1 MVSRTLMVAALA
13 GLLLTSAARSAAAQG
28 VDWSA
33 ADRAMGRAGR
43 DAGGGVHKYSMPRTD
58 LAVTV
63 RAVRVRPALALGSWL
78 AMKPRPDG
86 GVVAMGDLVL
96 TQDEVGP
103 VMSKLQEGGIT
114 QTALHNHLLFETPRV
129 MFMHVH
135 GEGSPEAI
143 ARAVRAALAL
153 TGTPGFGAGKAAG
166 VPAEDSAGG
175 AGDEDGAAA
184 LDTAGIAGA
193 LGRAG
198 TWSGGVYKVSVPRDG
213 PIHSSGIEVPPSM
226 GTGISLGFQ
235 PVGKGRAA
243 TTGDF
248 VLTASEVNPVLRV
261 LRGHG
266 IVVTA
271 LHNHMLSDDP
281 HLFFVHFW
289 GVGDAVELA
298 RGLRVALEHVDVAA
312 PAGGGGPGGRIRP

>member
-1 MVSRTLMVAALA
+1 MNARTPVLVAIAGVLAATAAPALR
-13 GLLLTSAARSAAAQG
+13 GQE
-28 VDWSA
+28 VDWAA

-43 DAGGGVHKYSMPRTD
+43 AAGDGVHKWSMPRSD
-58 LAVTV
+58 LQVVIRGVT
-63 RAVRVRPALALGSWL
+63 VRPALALGSWL

-143 ARAVRAALAL
+143 ARSVRAALAL
-153 TGTPGFGAGKAAG
+153 TGTPGFGPGNGAAG
-166 VPAEDSAGG
+166 AAAGRTG
-175 AGDEDGAAA
+175 ADEDAAA
-184 LDTAGIAGA
+184 LDTAGIDRA
-193 LGRAG
+193 LGRTG
-198 TWSGGVYKVSVPRDG
+198 SWSGGVYKVSVPRAAR
-213 PIHSSGIEVPPSM
+213 IRSSGIEVPPSM
-226 GTGISLGFQ
+226 GTGTSLGFQ
-235 PVGKGRAA
+235 PTGEGRAA

-248 VLTASEVNPVLRV
+248 VLVGSEVNPVLAA

-266 IVVTA
+266 ILVTA
-271 LHNHMLSDDP
+271 LHNHMLFDDP

-298 RGLRVALEHVDVAA
+298 RGLRAALEHVDVAA
-312 PAGGGGPGGRIRP
+312 PAGRAGTGM